1 MKKRSIALERLFVQ
15 NLRSREIEAQ
25 VQGKR
30 RPLYGDHLLERDIHV
45 SDFDVPEDSAWAGQS
60 LRQLQFRTR
69 YGVHVSSIL
78 RGHQRINIPGGD
90 DIIFPGDRLQAIGS
104 DEQLQAF
111 GKALKGEL
119 VPEDPNIEERE
130 MKLRKMVL
138 SRSCAFLGKTLG
150 ESGIRDRYSCMVVGV
165 EEGQQNL
172 TMISPSRK
180 FTVGDIIWVVGER
193 NSLEMLAEANNGK
206 NATSSCE

>member
-1 MKKRSIALERLFVQ
+1 M
-15 NLRSREIEAQ
+15 LRDIEVSEVGMGCMAFSHGYGKIPTEEYSIEAIRNSFEH
-25 VQGKR
+25 GCTF
-30 RPLYGDHLLERDIHV
+30 
-45 SDFDVPEDSAWAGQS
+45 FDTAEVYSPGLSG
-60 LRQLQFRTR
+60 
-69 YGVHVSSIL
+69 I
-78 RGHQRINIPGGD
+78 GHNELIV
-90 DIIFPGDRLQAIGS
+90 
-104 DEQLQAF
+104 

-180 FTVGDIIWVVGER
+180 FVVGDIIWVVGER
-193 NSLEMLAEANNGK
+193 RSLEMLAEANNGHK
-206 NATSSCE
+206 TE